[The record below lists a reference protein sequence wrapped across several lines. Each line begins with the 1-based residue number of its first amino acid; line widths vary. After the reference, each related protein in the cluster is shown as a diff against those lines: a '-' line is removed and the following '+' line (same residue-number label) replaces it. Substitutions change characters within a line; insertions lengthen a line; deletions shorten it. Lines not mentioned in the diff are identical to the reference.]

1 MKKKNRNFSKF
12 RVCTKEIIP
21 LCPQSFVTGQI
32 CRFYYMN
39 RIKSG
44 DIRGFREKW
53 RHVGQGVSL
62 QKIDYITYVN
72 DFNVY
77 S

>member
-32 CRFYYMN
+32 CRFYYMK

-44 DIRGFREKW
+44 DIRGFREK
-53 RHVGQGVSL
+53 
-62 QKIDYITYVN
+62 
-72 DFNVY
+72 
-77 S
+77 